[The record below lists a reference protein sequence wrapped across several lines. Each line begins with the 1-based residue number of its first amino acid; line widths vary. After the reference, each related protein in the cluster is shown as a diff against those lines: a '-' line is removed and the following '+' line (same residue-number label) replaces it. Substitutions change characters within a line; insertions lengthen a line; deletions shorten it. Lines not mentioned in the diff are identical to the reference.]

1 MKTNRYMALLL
12 ATCSLASG
20 CKESDFLDRKPQ
32 GVLSEAI
39 LNSPQGVDQL
49 ITAAY
54 SAQMG
59 TTQGD
64 AVVHPTTNWTYGEV
78 RSDNAYKGG
87 GGTGDVH
94 DVHRM
99 ETYTV
104 DPLNG
109 NLDAKWFHLYSSV
122 RRCNAAL
129 RVLQASGDSDIPE
142 RQVRIAEM
150 KALRGHYYFE
160 LVRLFNKIVWIQED
174 VEEQDY
180 ASIPNGQY
188 SRDELLGMIAADLE
202 GAAEVLP
209 EVHSR
214 GELGRVNKYM
224 ATAYA
229 AKVNLY
235 RAYQQDAQT
244 HRVLSI
250 DKALMQ
256 RVVDLTGRL
265 ISSGRYGLLADYQ
278 HLDLM
283 EYENGRESVWAV
295 QYTMND
301 GSSEPAGRI
310 NWSMLLNAP
319 QGTYSGDGFFL
330 PSQNL
335 IDAYQTDDQVLPL
348 LDGSFNGK
356 HYDVITFEGTTAIN
370 NAISSNVDPRLDFVV
385 GRPNVR
391 WKTYTT
397 TPYQATWVRDRG
409 TYGYHSAKRFLL
421 SPESPHMYKGWPWGA
436 SGLNWQIIRYAH
448 VLLWRAEA
456 LIELGQLD
464 EARQLINSI
473 RLRAK
478 NSQWVRAWV
487 PQAGDSTPY
496 PNFGGYAAK
505 YAISE
510 YPATGWTQD
519 YARLALRHETRLET
533 ALEGD
538 RFFDLVRWGIAQ
550 ETMNRYFSVE
560 KDLRVYYRDA
570 RFVQGRDEYYPI
582 SVNQYKF
589 SGNRYTQN
597 PGYGSF

>member
-1 MKTNRYMALLL
+1 MQTKRYIALAL
-12 ATCSLASG
+12 AASTLVVS
-20 CKESDFLDRKPQ
+20 CRESDFLDQKPQ

-64 AVVHPTTNWTYGEV
+64 ATQHPTTNWSYGEV
-78 RSDNAYKGG
+78 RADNAYKGG
-87 GGTGDVH
+87 GGTGDIH
-94 DVHRM
+94 DIHRI

-129 RVLQASGDSDIPE
+129 RVLNAASDSEIPN

-150 KALRGHYYFE
+150 KALRGHFYFE
-160 LVRLFNKIVWIQED
+160 LVRMYNKIVWIEESVD
-174 VEEQDY
+174 EQDY
-180 ASIPNGQY
+180 AAIPNGEF
-188 SRDELLGMIAADLE
+188 SRDELLGKIATDLE
-202 GAAEVLP
+202 EAAKVLP
-209 EVHSR
+209 ESHSD
-214 GELGRVNKYM
+214 LGRINKYM

-235 RAYQQDAQT
+235 RAYQQNPQD
-244 HRVLSI
+244 HSVSNI
-250 DKALMQ
+250 DKALLQ
-256 RVVDLTGRL
+256 RVVDLTGQV
-265 ISSGRYGLLADYQ
+265 INSGRYQLLSDFQ

-283 EYENGRESVWAV
+283 AYENGSESIWAV

-310 NWSMLLNAP
+310 NWSMLLNTP
-319 QGTYSGDGFFL
+319 QGPYSGDGFYL

-335 IDAYQTDDQVLPL
+335 VDAYQTDAQGLPL

-356 HYDVITFEGTTAIN
+356 HYDLITFVGDKAVN
-370 NAISSNVDPRLDFVV
+370 NNIDSNVDPRLDFVV

-391 WKTYTT
+391 WKTYPE
-397 TPYQATWVRDRG
+397 TPYLATWVRDRG
-409 TYGYHSAKRFLL
+409 TYGYHSVKRFWL
-421 SPESPHMYKGWPWGA
+421 SPESPDMYKGWPWGA
-436 SGLNWQIIRYAH
+436 SGLNWQVIRYAH

-456 LIELGQLD
+456 LIELGQLE
-464 EARQLINSI
+464 EARTLINQI
-473 RLRAK
+473 RVRAK
-478 NSQWVRAWV
+478 NSQMVKAWT
-487 PQAGDSTPY
+487 PKAGDAATY
-496 PNFGGYAAK
+496 PNFNGYAAK
-505 YAISE
+505 YLINE
-510 YPATGWTQD
+510 YPANAWTQD
-519 YARLALRHETRLET
+519 YARRALRHEMRLET

-538 RFFDLVRWGIAQ
+538 RFFDLVRWGIAA
-550 ETMNRYFSVE
+550 ETMNKYFEVE
-560 KDLRVYYRDA
+560 RDQRVYYRDS
-570 RFVQGRDEYYPI
+570 RFVKGRDEYYPI
-582 SVNQYKF
+582 PLNQYKF

-597 PGYGSF
+597 AGYGSF